1 MSFFL
6 ILSAL
11 FCLSNAENWYLRYK
25 TGYKLKYFGVG
36 YVLVDKN
43 NSISIDLDVCNYS
56 IDDEYLFIVRHAL
69 DEEEFKISYTGNI
82 EYYAIDFIKNK
93 IYNFRS
99 YQEVLFF
106 ASSKE
111 LNVNIDSIYYENKRS
126 C

>member
-1 MSFFL
+1 M
-6 ILSAL
+6 
-11 FCLSNAENWYLRYK
+11 SNAENWYLRYK